1 MNAKDIVGIWGA
13 FNVENWVRL
22 LVAVRVGECEMRV
35 TPLYDLWL
43 DLILMKESTRNKT
56 RRMFLRRSS
65 N

>member
-22 LVAVRVGECEMRV
+22 LVAVSVSECEMRV
-35 TPLYDLWL
+35 LLPQLAPLYDLWL

-56 RRMFLRRSS
+56 R
-65 N
+65 